1 MLEPGEEFAG
11 YRIVRILGRGGMGA
25 VYAAAHPRLPRTVA
39 LKPLTLSGTDASAQA
54 RFEREAELLVQLD
67 HPGIVNI
74 FDRGVDGEVPWIAMQ
89 FVDGEDASTALR
101 RQGVFAPD
109 RVQHLAAQVAEAL
122 DFAHSRGV
130 LHRDVKPATS
140 CWPRV
145 SVASAPSWWTSGSRP
160 RPMPPI
166 RI

>member
-109 RVQHLAAQVAEAL
+109 GCSTWLRRWLRHWTSPTRAACCT
-122 DFAHSRGV
+122 
-130 LHRDVKPATS
+130 ATS
-140 CWPRV
+140 
-145 SVASAPSWWTSGSRP
+145 SRQHP
-160 RPMPPI
+160 AGPG
-166 RI
+166 